1 LEASVRSPRR
11 HKTPPSITRLTAATA
26 DKHIL
31 YEASV
36 QCVEADLAFFERV
49 FRKKRGR
56 SPRLLKED
64 FCGTSALACQFV
76 KQHPENRAWGVD
88 LHKPTLDWGRAR
100 HVARLGEDR
109 DRVTLVQ
116 DNVLHVTQPKVEI
129 VCALNFSYFVFK
141 TREAL
146 RAYFR
151 TAHSSLAGDGIFVL
165 DCFGGTEAMESSTED
180 RRIPASISIEG
191 KNLPAFTYIWDQARF
206 NVINHDILC
215 YIHFKFSDGTMMKRA
230 FTYDWRLWTLPE
242 LQELLLEAGFSSA
255 EVYMEGWD
263 DKEDEADGIYRRR
276 RTFENMAGWV
286 GYVVGIR

>member
-1 LEASVRSPRR
+1 MEASVHRSPRR
-11 HKTPPSITRLTAATA
+11 KAAASSRLTAATA

-36 QCVEADLAFFERV
+36 QCVEADLDFFNRV
-49 FRKKRGR
+49 FRNKRGR
-56 SPRLLKED
+56 PPRLLKED

-76 KQHPENRAWGVD
+76 KGHPENRAWGVD

-100 HVARLGEDR
+100 HVARLGADR

-116 DNVLHVTQPKVEI
+116 DNVLNVTRPQVEI

-141 TREAL
+141 TRDAL

-151 TAHSSLAGDGIFVL
+151 TARESLTGDGIFVL
-165 DCFGGTEAMESSTED
+165 DCFGGTEAMESMSED

-191 KNLPAFTYIWDQARF
+191 RKLPAFTYVWDQARF
-206 NVINHDILC
+206 NVVDHDILC
-215 YIHFKFSDGTMMKRA
+215 HIHFKFSDGTMMKRA
-230 FTYDWRLWTLPE
+230 FTYNWRLWTLPE
-242 LQELLLEAGFSSA
+242 LQETILEAGFASA

-263 DKEDEADGIYRRR
+263 DEADEADGIYRRR
-276 RTFENMAGWV
+276 STFENMAGWV

>member
-1 LEASVRSPRR
+1 LEASVHRSPRR
-11 HKTPPSITRLTAATA
+11 KAAASSRLTAATA

-36 QCVEADLAFFERV
+36 QCVEADLDFFNRV
-49 FRKKRGR
+49 FRNKRGR
-56 SPRLLKED
+56 PPRLLKED

-76 KQHPENRAWGVD
+76 KGHPENRAWGVD

-100 HVARLGEDR
+100 HVARLGADR

-116 DNVLHVTQPKVEI
+116 DNVLNVTRPQVEI

-141 TREAL
+141 TRDAL

-151 TAHSSLAGDGIFVL
+151 TARESLTGDGIFVL
-165 DCFGGTEAMESSTED
+165 DCFGGTEAMESMSED

-191 KNLPAFTYIWDQARF
+191 RKLPAFTYVWDQARF
-206 NVINHDILC
+206 NVVDHDILC
-215 YIHFKFSDGTMMKRA
+215 HIHFKFSDGTMMKRA
-230 FTYDWRLWTLPE
+230 FTYNWRLWTLPE
-242 LQELLLEAGFSSA
+242 LQETILEAGFASA
-255 EVYMEGWD
+255 EVYLEGWD
-263 DKEDEADGIYRRR
+263 DEADEADGIYRRR
-276 RTFENMAGWV
+276 STFENMAGWV

>member
-1 LEASVRSPRR
+1 LEASVHRSPRR
-11 HKTPPSITRLTAATA
+11 KAAASSRLTAATA

-36 QCVEADLAFFERV
+36 QCVEADLDFFNRV
-49 FRKKRGR
+49 FRNKRGR
-56 SPRLLKED
+56 PPRLLKED

-76 KQHPENRAWGVD
+76 KGHPENRAWGVD

-100 HVARLGEDR
+100 HVARLGADR

-116 DNVLHVTQPKVEI
+116 DNVLNVTRPQVEI

-141 TREAL
+141 TRDAL

-151 TAHSSLAGDGIFVL
+151 TARESLTGDGIFVL
-165 DCFGGTEAMESSTED
+165 DCFGGTEAMESMSED

-191 KNLPAFTYIWDQARF
+191 RKLPAFTYVWDQARF
-206 NVINHDILC
+206 NVVDHDILC
-215 YIHFKFSDGTMMKRA
+215 HIHFKFSDGTMMKRA
-230 FTYDWRLWTLPE
+230 FTYNWRLWTLPE
-242 LQELLLEAGFSSA
+242 LQETILEAGFASA

-263 DKEDEADGIYRRR
+263 DEADEADGIYRRR
-276 RTFENMAGWV
+276 STFENMAGWV